1 MGIFGVTG
9 VLGVVWL
16 FDVQLSNYLL
26 YVPVFRKKFE
36 KLALQKPD
44 DEEEE

>member
-1 MGIFGVTG
+1 VGIFGVTG
-9 VLGVVWL
+9 ALGVVWL

-36 KLALQKPD
+36 KLALQAP
-44 DEEEE
+44 EEEEE